1 MSRISFVKRE
11 RKKRTGGGVFVFFAR
26 YPEIDGCDKINAFY
40 AALAE
45 NAENAAEKSTG
56 ENKRIS
62 FRMTPRIRYEDD
74 ERADITF
81 DIISSEN
88 GALKVYRRIAQSWN
102 LKDETLFPPAKRGA
116 ETFWNGEYFVEIK
129 NLFGKDKKRRMSEY
143 IEEFPAKTAKRR
155 VFRQRRRID

>member
-11 RKKRTGGGVFVFFAR
+11 REKRTGGGVFVFFAC
-26 YPEIDGCDKINAFY
+26 YPEIDGCEKINAFY
-40 AALAE
+40 GALAE
-45 NAENAAEKSTG
+45 NAENATEKSTG

-74 ERADITF
+74 KRADITL

-102 LKDETLFPPAKRGA
+102 LKDETLFPPAKKGA
-116 ETFWNGEYFVEIK
+116 ETFWNGECFVEIK
-129 NLFGKDKKRRMSEY
+129 NLFGKGKKRRMSEY
-143 IEEFPAKTAKRR
+143 IKEILSKTEKRR
-155 VFRQRRRID
+155 IFGQIRGN

>member
-11 RKKRTGGGVFVFFAR
+11 RKKRTGGGVFVFFAC

-40 AALAE
+40 ATLAE

-81 DIISSEN
+81 DIIFSEN

-143 IEEFPAKTAKRR
+143 IKEIPSKTEKRR
-155 VFRQRRRID
+155 IFGQIRGN

>member
-11 RKKRTGGGVFVFFAR
+11 REKRTGGGVFVFSAC
-26 YPEIDGCDKINAFY
+26 YPEIDGCEKINSFY
-40 AALAE
+40 GALAE

-74 ERADITF
+74 KRADITL

-102 LKDETLFPPAKRGA
+102 LKDETLFPPAKKGA

-129 NLFGKDKKRRMSEY
+129 NLFGKEKKRRMSEY
-143 IEEFPAKTAKRR
+143 IKEIPSKTEKRR
-155 VFRQRRRID
+155 IFGQIRGN

>member
-11 RKKRTGGGVFVFFAR
+11 REKRTGGGVFVFSAC
-26 YPEIDGCDKINAFY
+26 YPEINGCEKINAFY
-40 AALAE
+40 GALAE
-45 NAENAAEKSTG
+45 NAENATEKSTG

-74 ERADITF
+74 ERADITL

-102 LKDETLFPPAKRGA
+102 LKDETLFPPAKKGA
-116 ETFWNGEYFVEIK
+116 ETFWNGECFVEIK
-129 NLFGKDKKRRMSEY
+129 NLFGKEKKRRMSEY
-143 IEEFPAKTAKRR
+143 IKEIPSKTEKRR
-155 VFRQRRRID
+155 IFGQIRGN